1 MSDSCKSNAK
11 IMDVTLRD
19 GSYAIN
25 FQFSDADTR
34 NITRDLSNAGIRYVE
49 IGHGM
54 GLRASSEKNG
64 LSLCSD
70 EEYLEAAQEAAG
82 DAKYGMFCIPGNA
95 DVKDLSILKKYGAS
109 FVRIGTNVNEV
120 EKSEKY
126 IKYAKDLGLEVFAN
140 YMKSYCATPEQFQKD
155 VELSSSYGAD
165 CVYIVD
171 SAGSMTIRDIK
182 KYYDAVRNVSDIKIG
197 FHGHNNLGL
206 AVANSLYCYE
216 NGFDFVDCSLMG
228 MGRSAGNA
236 STELLVANLIKQDG
250 DKQYDCKSLTEISY
264 QYIRP
269 IFHHTMNA
277 LDIYCGIA
285 EFHTSYL
292 KNIHKVASKYNVN
305 PLLLIMKYS
314 EYDKINMDEDKL
326 CEIAANLPKDL
337 DCNMSQYGFNEYYGS
352 EQK

>member
-1 MSDSCKSNAK
+1 MKMSDSCKSNAK

-126 IKYAKDLGLEVFAN
+126 I
-140 YMKSYCATPEQFQKD
+140 
-155 VELSSSYGAD
+155 
-165 CVYIVD
+165 I
-171 SAGSMTIRDIK
+171 
-182 KYYDAVRNVSDIKIG
+182 
-197 FHGHNNLGL
+197 
-206 AVANSLYCYE
+206 
-216 NGFDFVDCSLMG
+216 
-228 MGRSAGNA
+228 
-236 STELLVANLIKQDG
+236 
-250 DKQYDCKSLTEISY
+250 
-264 QYIRP
+264 
-269 IFHHTMNA
+269 
-277 LDIYCGIA
+277 
-285 EFHTSYL
+285 
-292 KNIHKVASKYNVN
+292 
-305 PLLLIMKYS
+305 
-314 EYDKINMDEDKL
+314 
-326 CEIAANLPKDL
+326 
-337 DCNMSQYGFNEYYGS
+337 
-352 EQK
+352 